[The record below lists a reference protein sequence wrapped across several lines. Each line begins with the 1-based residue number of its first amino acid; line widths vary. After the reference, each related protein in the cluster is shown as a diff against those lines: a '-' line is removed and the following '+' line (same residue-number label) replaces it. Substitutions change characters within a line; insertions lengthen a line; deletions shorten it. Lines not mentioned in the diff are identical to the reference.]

1 MYEHQSEYYNAISKS
16 TENADSTVFIEFML
30 KIILEVLAS
39 ISTPGDTPEVTPEV
53 RKMLEILTGIM
64 PRKEIMQALGLR
76 DEKHFREHYLR
87 KAIDDELIEMTIPEK
102 PNSKSQKYRLSD
114 KGLDFVKSLS
124 FK

>member
-39 ISTPGDTPEVTPEV
+39 ISTPEVTPEV

-87 KAIDDELIEMTIPEK
+87 IAISEGFIEMTIPDK
-102 PNSKSQKYRLSD
+102 PNSKSQKYRLSK